1 VVHWIDMIINLRI
14 RLTIANTT
22 RSKYIST
29 LKEKDNE
36 YDKLVCHYTICD
48 IVLYAQASNLAY

>member
-1 VVHWIDMIINLRI
+1 MIINLRTQ
-14 RLTIANTT
+14 LTIENTT

-36 YDKLVCHYTICD
+36 YDKLVCHYTIHD